1 MTLQDEIP
9 PEALKVPAVSAAAL
23 VAVWAL
29 CLLLSQPV
37 PAVAIVPGR
46 VRCPCVVAEG
56 LAEEF
61 ALRAED
67 RAEDPLP

>member
-1 MTLQDEIP
+1 VTLKDEIP
-9 PEALKVPAVSAAAL
+9 PDALKVPVVSAVAL
-23 VAVWAL
+23 LAVWAL

-46 VRCPCVVAEG
+46 VRCPCVVAEA
-56 LAEEF
+56 LADGF

-67 RAEDPLP
+67 RAEEPLP